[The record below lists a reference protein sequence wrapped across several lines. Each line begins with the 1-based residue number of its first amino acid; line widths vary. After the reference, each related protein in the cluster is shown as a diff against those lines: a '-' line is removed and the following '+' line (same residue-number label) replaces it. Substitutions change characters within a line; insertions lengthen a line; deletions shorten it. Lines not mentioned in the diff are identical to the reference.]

1 MAVNLSPYGGV
12 GAQFLD
18 NSGNVLTG
26 GKIFTYAAGTTTNQ
40 ATYTTSAGNIPHSNP
55 IILDA
60 SGRVPSGGE
69 IWLTDGLS
77 YKFILRDS
85 NDVLIAT
92 YDNVTGINS
101 NFVNFTNEQEIQT
114 ATAGQTVFNLTTT
127 TYSPGTNS
135 LSVFVDGVNQYG
147 PGAQYAYLETD
158 GDTVTF
164 VNGLHVGASVKFS
177 TSQLNSS
184 GAAAASQVSFT
195 GFKSQTGTVQDL
207 ADDDGS
213 DWIGFEQAGAG
224 AVAISAQDKMRQTV
238 SVTDFGV
245 VGNGVADDTV
255 AIQAAYD
262 ATAIGGTL
270 IFPTAE
276 QYLITSKLVFG
287 RSVNVDF
294 GNSTVIL
301 NNSVFPNNRTFD
313 LIPAGAGITDAGR
326 VPTNTTWTQTIG
338 LGVNTFIFTNTFAV
352 GDTIAIALGT
362 DPYDANEGN
371 YVRVCKIIS
380 ASSSQISVDIFTP
393 YAINGTTHRITKIP
407 SPINNVTIK
416 NLVIDYVDGTT
427 PDVHCWIG
435 FVSNVIL
442 ENISAI
448 KSRILLN
455 PFASVNLEVK
465 NINATVIRA
474 GISSHGRVF
483 TGWQLENTSLENIA
497 AYGTDNEQMFFLES
511 WCRGVRIKNIQL
523 HSTNASQTNPLFFVS
538 GGSYD
543 IEFDNAVFS
552 PAATIDVLNSG
563 GTPADYRFKQL
574 RLIKPTQFLD
584 LSSVES
590 FADVT
595 NSVSYM
601 NPVPFVQNKIQGTVG
616 ASASKIVTIGSGIMR
631 RLWVYIQS
639 TTDLTAVYFRKS
651 DGGIV
656 AITSQIVADQ
666 WIQIDQGSQYGTLF
680 SVNNFAL
687 PIKSIQ
693 IVTGASFPAGQN
705 FAVVAEYF
713 PVEGNASTF
722 NVISSGL

>member
-1 MAVNLSPYGGV
+1 
-12 GAQFLD
+12 
-18 NSGNVLTG
+18 
-26 GKIFTYAAGTTTNQ
+26 
-40 ATYTTSAGNIPHSNP
+40 
-55 IILDA
+55 
-60 SGRVPSGGE
+60 VPSGGE
-69 IWLTDGLS
+69 IWLTDGLA

-92 YDNVTGINS
+92 YDNITGINS
-101 NFVNFTNEQEIQT
+101 TQPASEI
-114 ATAGQTVFNLTTT
+114 
-127 TYSPGTNS
+127 P
-135 LSVFVDGVNQYG
+135 
-147 PGAQYAYLETD
+147 
-158 GDTVTF
+158 
-164 VNGLHVGASVKFS
+164 
-177 TSQLNSS
+177 
-184 GAAAASQVSFT
+184 FT
-195 GFKSQTGTVQDL
+195 GFKGQTGTVQDL

-255 AIQAAYD
+255 AIQAAYN

-270 IFPTAE
+270 IFPTAQ

-326 VPTNTTWTQTIG
+326 VPTTTTWTQTIG
-338 LGVNTFIFTNTFAV
+338 LGVNTLIFTNTFAV
-352 GDTIAIALGT
+352 GDTVAIALGT

-371 YVRVCKIIS
+371 YVRVCKILS
-380 ASSSQISVDIFTP
+380 ASSSQITVDIFTP
-393 YAINGTTHRITKIP
+393 YAINGTNHRITKIP

-416 NLVIDYVDGTT
+416 NLVIDYVNGTT

-435 FVSNVIL
+435 FVSNVII

-448 KSRILLN
+448 KSRIVLN

-563 GTPADYRFKQL
+563 GTPSDFRFKTL
-574 RLIKPTQFLD
+574 RMISRPQFLD
-584 LSSVES
+584 LSNVES
-590 FADVT
+590 FADVVD
-595 NSVSYM
+595 SVNFMKPSQFM
-601 NPVPFVQNKIQGTVG
+601 QNKIQGTIG
-616 ASASKIVTIGSGIMR
+616 ASQNKTVAIANGILR
-631 RLWVYIQS
+631 RLWVYIES
-639 TTDLTAVYFRKS
+639 TTDLNNVFLSGTGGAGLVSISSQLTA
-651 DGGIV
+651 G
-656 AITSQIVADQ
+656 Q
-666 WIQIDQGSQYGTLF
+666 WKQIDQGSQYGTLF
-680 SVNNFAL
+680 GANRSTVPL
-687 PIKSIQ
+687 KSIN
-693 IVTGASFPAGQN
+693 IVTNAGFPAAQN
-705 FAVVAEYF
+705 FAIVAEYW
-713 PVEGNASTF
+713 PINNSASTF
-722 NVISSGL
+722 SVISSGL